1 MIAALTAPLVLTACA
16 IPLLV
21 IAACIGGTRA
31 RRADGIDYE
40 ADAMRKEVAGRG

>member
-1 MIAALTAPLVLTACA
+1 MIAVLTAPLVLIACA

-21 IAACIGGTRA
+21 IAACIGGTRT

-40 ADAMRKEVAGRG
+40 ADALDKEVA